1 MFNHLQA
8 YAGDPIFKVAQAFQ
22 EDPRQEKINLS
33 IGLYFDD
40 QGQVPVLD
48 VVHAVERSWAERN
61 EPRIY
66 LPMAGLPDYCS
77 SVQALLF
84 GQPAVDE
91 GRIATIQSVGG
102 TGALRVGGELLHEAY
117 PDSELWVSDPNWA
130 NHDAIFKGCGMRTH
144 VYRYFDATTK
154 RVDFEGMLSDLMQL
168 PARSIVLLHPCCHN
182 PTGVDLSRAQWQQL
196 IPVLKERQL
205 IPFLDLAYQ
214 GFAEGVQEDV
224 YVLRAMYDAQL
235 TFLVANSFS
244 KNFSYYSERC
254 GALSVVCASADE
266 AQHVRGV
273 LEAIVR
279 RLYSNP
285 PAHGAQVVAAVLSD
299 PQWRAQWEAEV
310 AGMRERIRAMRQAV
324 TEQLAHYAPQYD
336 ASYWLEQN
344 GMFSYTGLSSEQV
357 DRLRDEFGIYL
368 LASGR
373 VCVPGLNND
382 NVSYFAQS
390 LAQVV

>member
-84 GQPAVDE
+84 GQQAVDE

-130 NHDAIFKGCGMRTH
+130 NHDAIFNGCGIRTH

-182 PTGVDLSRAQWQQL
+182 PTGVDLSKAQWQQL
-196 IPVLKERQL
+196 IVVLKERGL

-214 GFAEGVQEDV
+214 GFAEGVQEDT
-224 YVLRAMYDAQL
+224 YVLRAMYDAKL

-254 GALSVVCASADE
+254 GALSVVCAQPAE
-266 AQHVRGV
+266 AEHVRGV
-273 LEAIVR
+273 LQSIVR

-285 PAHGAQVVAAVLSD
+285 PEHGGQVVAAILSQ
-299 PQWRAQWEAEV
+299 PELRQQWEAEV
-310 AGMRERIRAMRQAV
+310 AQMRQRIWAMRQAV
-324 TEQLAHYAPQYD
+324 ADHLAKQAPNYD
-336 ASYWLEQN
+336 ASYWLQQR
-344 GMFSYTGLSSEQV
+344 GMFSYTGLSPEQV
-357 DRLRDEFGIYL
+357 GRLRDEFGIYL
-368 LASGR
+368 LESDR
-373 VCVPGLNND
+373 ICVPGLNQN
-382 NVSYFAQS
+382 NVAYFAQS

>member
-40 QGQVPVLD
+40 KGRVPVLD
-48 VVHAVERSWAERN
+48 VVHEVERSWAERN

-66 LPMAGLPDYCS
+66 LPMAGLPDYCTA
-77 SVQALLF
+77 VQGLLF
-84 GQPAVDE
+84 GQAAVEE

-117 PDSELWVSDPNWA
+117 PNSELWVSDPNWA
-130 NHDAIFKGCGMRTH
+130 NHEAIFQGCGIRTH
-144 VYRYFDATTK
+144 AYRYFDPATK
-154 RVDFEGMLSDLMQL
+154 RVDFEGMLSDIMQL
-168 PARSIVLLHPCCHN
+168 PQHSIVLLHPCCHN

-214 GFAEGVQEDV
+214 GFAEGVEEDV

-254 GALSVVCASADE
+254 GALSVVCASASE

-285 PAHGAQVVAAVLSD
+285 PAHGAQVVAAVLSN
-299 PQWRAQWEAEV
+299 PEWRAQWEAEV
-310 AGMRERIRAMRQAV
+310 ANMRERIRAMRKAV
-324 TEQLAHYAPQYD
+324 TEQLAHHAPQYD

-373 VCVPGLNND
+373 VCVPGLNNQ